1 MPFQSTFEPFFVWEL
16 FVADMIK
23 SKGRNLGFL
32 NFKNYFQTTDWLIGS
47 SSALLI
53 ILRLV
58 ENRQVILT
66 MGVDKIILQQLSKPN
81 QNFQLQYQ
89 LVCCLWFISFNHA
102 PELAQ
107 NSTLI
112 GTHRVLFCRVFYRLL
127 KLKYQLYSII
137 STFVWI

>member
-1 MPFQSTFEPFFVWEL
+1 MKNEFNLYLIWCANWP
-16 FVADMIK
+16 MIRFK
-23 SKGRNLGFL
+23 LIWVCFYFL
-32 NFKNYFQTTDWLIGS
+32 SNSFFQTTDWLIGS

-66 MGVDKIILQQLSKPN
+66 LGVDKIILQQLSKPN

-112 GTHRVLFCRVFYRLL
+112 GTHRFWNLSSFFEGYSSYRSNLLFVRP
-127 KLKYQLYSII
+127 
-137 STFVWI
+137 